1 MAENRAPTLR
11 YLPPHTHLRLSP
23 AACERRSR
31 STEAALAAACH
42 RPPASSKINA
52 LRRTR
57 LLMLLSRR
65 HMMRLGKDFPLTA
78 RSYPRGSVCRSRRR
92 RTPRRLHAARALVS
106 TWMVF
111 AVSICST
118 RRRNRAR
125 RLQHAAV
132 QKKSSSDH
140 SRISRLFVAECCR
153 CDGGLCLRLSLTSG
167 WWSARNTMLLLLL
180 MLLLLHNSGGRTSRR
195 LMRTSFRS

>member
-1 MAENRAPTLR
+1 
-11 YLPPHTHLRLSP
+11 
-23 AACERRSR
+23 
-31 STEAALAAACH
+31 
-42 RPPASSKINA
+42 
-52 LRRTR
+52 
-57 LLMLLSRR
+57 
-65 HMMRLGKDFPLTA
+65 MRLGKDFPLTA

-195 LMRTSFRS
+195 LMRTSFPS